1 MNRDLLDRLKV
12 ITDEERTIL
21 EQGSGVQKDRYTQS
35 RDFTIDSKK
44 MLERGKLIDIR
55 THTRFVD
62 FPMHKHNYVEILY
75 MCSGQT
81 VHTIDGNRLVL
92 KKGELLFMNQSAYHS
107 IDRAEED
114 DIGIN
119 FVVLPEF
126 MDVAFEMIG
135 SNNILGQFILSA
147 LRKGS
152 EDISHLHFRVAD
164 VLPVQNLVENMIYNI
179 ITRQPNN
186 RKINQNTMG
195 LLMLQ
200 LLNYTDLIEQEFSVQ
215 YNGLVI
221 AALRQIEE
229 NYKEESLQ
237 ELAEAQS
244 VSISYLS
251 RVIKQVTGRTYKD
264 LLVEKRMGKAAEL
277 LENSRIPVTDII
289 TAVGYSNTSYFYR
302 EFKQRFGVTPH
313 EYREIKRK
321 PVK

>member
-44 MLERGKLIDIR
+44 MLEHGKLIDIR